1 MSEPCENRDEMH
13 SRVSWLKPSD
23 WSIIKEIDEYGG
35 WIKPASLA
43 LNVPYTREHV
53 ARRCKVLAEHGLL
66 ERYDETAAYRITDLG
81 RTYLTGDL
89 DADVLESTNKKDQ

>member
-1 MSEPCENRDEMH
+1 MH

-53 ARRCKVLAEHGLL
+53 ARRCKVLAEHELL
-66 ERYDETAAYRITDLG
+66 ERHEETAAYRITDLG
-81 RTYLTGDL
+81 RTYLAGDL
-89 DADVLESTNKKDQ
+89 DAKDLEGEQRD